1 VSIFTINKNLG
12 TSKFVTDK
20 MKKLQPSCFDTFQK
34 MYKAGINIAMGTDMG
49 FDPEMGTNA
58 SEMGIYV
65 KLGMTPM
72 DAILT
77 ATRNA
82 AKALK
87 MDEGGRRRPACR
99 YSHSVGEQAHPGGDE
114 GRRGL

>member
-1 VSIFTINKNLG
+1 MSIFTINKNLG

-87 MDEGGRRRPACR
+87 MDEDLGTLEARKIANIIA
-99 YSHSVGEQAHPGGDE
+99 VDGDPLADI
-114 GRRGL
+114 RIL